1 MKHLI
6 SREDYINEYFHVSV
20 EITNDNELYEGLLN
34 TVFGGLKMLLKKD
47 WEGIRCKNPTV
58 LSYLKDIDK
67 NLSGY
72 TMTKMQ
78 FYSECNNIRQNIAD
92 YFNDILDYKLLQIEK
107 AENIDKFVDKEEK
120 EIEENTNKNSVS
132 KLLNLKDDTL
142 LDSIK
147 KYKENISISCK
158 KSPKLREYADQML
171 NSVVV
176 FVNDIVIKELEN
188 KGVSKE
194 KLEKKRK
201 KNEEEQN
208 RIKEIQDKM
217 NELAQK
223 ASDDAIKKLS
233 KKRDEAMIKIGVSPI
248 GAMSGDKSVE
258 TISKQFKNMMS
269 EFDGVKLNESA
280 SLPKGLEK
288 ILMSDTY
295 IGIKQSFEEID
306 MDFSE
311 NDGESIKNKLLL
323 KVILNKINTVYG
335 RIFDNKNIF
344 KEVPS
349 ASVQA
354 MMIGL
359 CNAVIYGFVGNK
371 FKISDDRL
379 SILTR
384 CAIDSDATI
393 GFNLPLIDPKK
404 PDNGNFFV
412 GVMNQFKNDD
422 ISSKEIEDVIKNFN
436 KKELKQVAKNDNLK
450 IKDVSQFTK
459 DFSSIIMKDFRQN
472 ITKLFDIIVKKANE
486 IKDAAEKERE
496 GEASR
501 LKEES

>member
-1 MKHLI
+1 
-6 SREDYINEYFHVSV
+6 
-20 EITNDNELYEGLLN
+20 
-34 TVFGGLKMLLKKD
+34 
-47 WEGIRCKNPTV
+47 
-58 LSYLKDIDK
+58 
-67 NLSGY
+67 
-72 TMTKMQ
+72 
-78 FYSECNNIRQNIAD
+78 
-92 YFNDILDYKLLQIEK
+92 
-107 AENIDKFVDKEEK
+107 
-120 EIEENTNKNSVS
+120 
-132 KLLNLKDDTL
+132 
-142 LDSIK
+142 
-147 KYKENISISCK
+147 
-158 KSPKLREYADQML
+158 ML

-194 KLEKKRK
+194 KLDKKRK

-208 RIKEIQDKM
+208 RIEEVRKKM
-217 NELAQK
+217 DELAQK
-223 ASDDAIKKLS
+223 AGEDAIKKLS
-233 KKRDEAMIKIGVSPI
+233 KERDDAMRKIGVSPI

-269 EFDGVKLNESA
+269 EFDGVKLNESV

-335 RIFDNKNIF
+335 KIFDNKNIF

-359 CNAVIYGFVGNK
+359 CNAVIYGFVGDK

-379 SILTR
+379 SILTK

-412 GVMNQFKNDD
+412 GIMNQFKNED
-422 ISSKEIEDVIKNFN
+422 ISSKEIEDAIKNFN